1 MSFLRLVKY
10 KEPYATLL
18 PLMTIY
24 STILGINV
32 GMIKNTRNNET
43 TNKHKLLKPKHKSSF
58 HKQNKTVKNKTKTQ
72 QTKQQTNLQRQ

>member
-10 KEPYATLL
+10 KEPYVTLL

-32 GMIKNTRNNET
+32 GMMKNTRNNDA
-43 TNKHKLLKPKHKSSF
+43 HSF
-58 HKQNKTVKNKTKTQ
+58 EMYSNFIGYTGLGIITGITYPISYPLFGCYVLYNNRK
-72 QTKQQTNLQRQ
+72 